1 MRRTQNDCPT
11 PNTSASKDIIV
22 FPAALYTPAM
32 AAPKKRKERKKIIK
46 RVFSNLASDLLISR
60 ALPTNHLL
68 AC

>member
-32 AAPKKRKERKKIIK
+32 AAPKKKKRKKE
-46 RVFSNLASDLLISR
+46 NY
-60 ALPTNHLL
+60 
-68 AC
+68 